1 MWFSVHDR
9 HGVLIIVVVVM
20 VLPLVLVS
28 MVVEV
33 THVMSRVVM
42 HIKV

>member
-1 MWFSVHDR
+1 MWFSIYDR
-9 HGVLIIVVVVM
+9 HRVLIIIVVVV
-20 VLPLVLVS
+20 VPLVLVA